1 MGNIIFLIDTIQMK
15 EMRPESLSYLLSK
28 VIQLLRAGAK
38 FQNKPA
44 GSESLCSGLFPL
56 ALSNI

>member
-1 MGNIIFLIDTIQMK
+1 MK
-15 EMRPESLSYLLSK
+15 KMRPESLSYLSK

-38 FQNKPA
+38 FQNKPD

>member
-15 EMRPESLSYLLSK
+15 EMRPESLSYLSK